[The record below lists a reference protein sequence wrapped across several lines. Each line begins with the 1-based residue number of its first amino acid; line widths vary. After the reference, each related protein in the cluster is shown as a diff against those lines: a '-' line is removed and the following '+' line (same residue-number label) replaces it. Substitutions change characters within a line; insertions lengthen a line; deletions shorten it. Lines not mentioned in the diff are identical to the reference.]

1 MLRLLVRCV
10 YIWHTI
16 DFYFQKYA
24 WLEDSRKYPSTEQL
38 KFVNNVNIWKLL
50 LTSKNRNTFQRHG
63 DGGLVAKLYPTLFNP
78 MDCSL
83 PGFSIHGIS
92 QAGILKW
99 VTISFSKG
107 SSRFRDQT
115 RISSTGRQ
123 VLYHWATREVLPKDI
138 LFFLRHH
145 GGQTGSRHPGGAEFP
160 DGSYCSSYCQEI
172 QPQASLGPRWVSEQ
186 GPGSHMQSLGSFRT
200 EASNLW
206 CWRRLL
212 RVPWTV

>member
-1 MLRLLVRCV
+1 MSI
-10 YIWHTI
+10 YIS
-16 DFYFQKYA
+16 FYFCCCF
-24 WLEDSRKYPSTEQL
+24 W
-38 KFVNNVNIWKLL
+38 
-50 LTSKNRNTFQRHG
+50 
-63 DGGLVAKLYPTLFNP
+63 LVAKTCWPFYDPV
-78 MDCSL
+78 DCSL

-92 QAGILKW
+92 QTRILKW
-99 VTISFSKG
+99 VTITISKG
-107 SSRFRDQT
+107 SSRSRDQT
-115 RISSTGRQ
+115 CISSTGGQ

-145 GGQTGSRHPGGAEFP
+145 RGQTGSRHPGGAEFP
-160 DGSYCSSYCQEI
+160 EGSYSSSYCQEI
-172 QPQASLGPRWVSEQ
+172 QPQASLGPGWVSQQ